1 MGIAILGAGGM
12 AREVFWYLQHSD
24 YKDFFF
30 VDEFAAEPAVTIRGK
45 SVPVIKNWDFSKYT
59 NFKFIVGVGNPKTK
73 RILVEKALKAGLLPA
88 PTFIHP
94 KAVVEDAQIGVGG
107 IIAPG
112 CVVTC
117 NVQIGN
123 YVILNFNST
132 VGHDSVI
139 GDFVQANPGCH
150 ISGNVV
156 VEEDVDLGTGTVVI
170 QGLRVGKGVVTG
182 AQATVVKNILGAGTY
197 VGVPAKP
204 IGQN

>member
-1 MGIAILGAGGM
+1 MGIAILGAGGL
-12 AREVFWYLQHSD
+12 AREVFWHLQQSD
-24 YKDFFF
+24 YKDFIF
-30 VDEFAAEPAVTIRGK
+30 VDEFAAESAVTIRGK
-45 SVPVIKNWDFSKYT
+45 SIPVIKNWDFSKYK

-123 YVILNFNST
+123 YVILNFN
-132 VGHDSVI
+132 
-139 GDFVQANPGCH
+139 
-150 ISGNVV
+150 
-156 VEEDVDLGTGTVVI
+156 
-170 QGLRVGKGVVTG
+170 
-182 AQATVVKNILGAGTY
+182 
-197 VGVPAKP
+197 
-204 IGQN
+204 